1 MQIIPW
7 NLPVWSA
14 TLKAANSWMGTM
26 ISLVIPQDKIYGC
39 RSWTVTNKVT
49 LFVCWDVCFSWQV
62 LLSQCCSVFAE
73 RWCWCEVSWCLTC
86 TGGYFTLHCGWLSF
100 YFRMTFTYLSGISAY
115 LISYSFSI
123 ISKCKGYNLNSAWE
137 ILSTKESLNQR
148 ESKYF
153 ALRYVSICSIG
164 FVSIIWEKHILSHL
178 L

>member
-14 TLKAANSWMGTM
+14 TLKAADSWMETM

-49 LFVCWDVCFSWQV
+49 LFVCEMFVFPDKSYYLSVAQY
-62 LLSQCCSVFAE
+62 LLRGV
-73 RWCWCEVSWCLTC
+73 VGVKCL
-86 TGGYFTLHCGWLSF
+86 GAKPALGVTLHCGWLSF
-100 YFRMTFTYLSGISAY
+100 YIRMTFTYLRGISAY

-137 ILSTKESLNQR
+137 VLSTKESLNQR

-164 FVSIIWEKHILSHL
+164 FVPIIWEKHILSHL